1 VDRSETNEIRGDV
14 SVMVMRGYR
23 PSEPT
28 IVERVAQPY
37 FAIRGLVTMRTIGAV
52 ADRFPE
58 VFGYLAARGIEP
70 AAAPFLKYN
79 LIDMDHE
86 LEIEAGVPVA
96 SELNVSDVS
105 DEVFPSVLPGGR
117 YATVTQIGP
126 PDALMDVTSALL
138 AWAADRDLHW
148 DRVETTEGERWGCRL
163 EIFKTDPSHQPDVNK
178 WETEL
183 AFRLAD

>member
-1 VDRSETNEIRGDV
+1 VECSETDEIRRDV
-14 SVMVMRGYR
+14 SLMVMRAYR
-23 PSEPT
+23 ASEPT

-37 FAIRGLVTMRTIGAV
+37 VAIRGLVTMRTIGAV

-58 VFGYLAARGIEP
+58 VFAYLAARGIEP

-79 LIDMDHE
+79 LIDMEHE

-96 SELNVSDVS
+96 GEIDVS
-105 DEVFPSVLPGGR
+105 DEVFSSVLPGGR

-163 EIFKTDPSHQPDVNK
+163 EIFKTDPDQEPDVNK